1 MKKQWVNLPVAWAG
15 LVSKMYPTDLLVL
28 MGQLKKLPGIGDK
41 TAERLAIFVTTQMD
55 KASVYDMSE
64 ALKAVKD
71 NLLICKVSHVI
82 TDTEISSIVLDEK
95 RDQTTIM
102 IVADSKDV
110 FMMEKMETYRGQY
123 HVLGGLID
131 FSRGVTH
138 EDLNVDTL
146 LKRVNDNIK
155 ELIIATNGTVEGE
168 LTAQYIKALFED
180 KNIMVSRL
188 AYGLP
193 VGSDLSYADT
203 LTLTKAVEN
212 RQKY

>member
-1 MKKQWVNLPVAWAG
+1 
-15 LVSKMYPTDLLVL
+15 MYPADLLVL
-28 MGQLKKLPGIGDK
+28 MEQLKKLPGIGEK
-41 TAERLAIFVTTQMD
+41 TAERLAIFITTQMD
-55 KASVYDMSE
+55 KTSVYNMSE

-71 NLLICKVSHVI
+71 NLSECKISHVI
-82 TDTEISSIVLDEK
+82 TDSDVSNIVLDEN
-95 RDQTTIM
+95 RDHSTIM

-110 FMMEKMETYRGQY
+110 FMMEKMETYNGQY

-138 EDLNVDTL
+138 EELNIDTL
-146 LKRVNDNIK
+146 IKRINDNIK

-168 LTAQYIKALFED
+168 LTAQYIKALFVD
-180 KNIMVSRL
+180 RNILVSRL

>member
-1 MKKQWVNLPVAWAG
+1 
-15 LVSKMYPTDLLVL
+15 MYPADLLVL
-28 MGQLKKLPGIGDK
+28 MEQLKKLPGIGEK
-41 TAERLAIFVTTQMD
+41 TAERLAIFITTQMD
-55 KASVYDMSE
+55 KDAVYNMSE
-64 ALKAVKD
+64 ALKAVKN
-71 NLLICKVSHVI
+71 NLGTCKVSHVI
-82 TDTEISSIVLDEK
+82 TDSEISSIVLDEK
-95 RDQTTIM
+95 RDHATIM

-110 FMMEKMETYRGQY
+110 FMMEKMETYNGQY

-138 EDLNVDTL
+138 EELNIDTL
-146 LKRVNDNIK
+146 IKRVNSNIK
-155 ELIIATNGTVEGE
+155 ELIISTNGTVEGE
-168 LTAQYIKALFED
+168 LTAQYIKALFNNE
-180 KNIMVSRL
+180 NILVSRL